1 MVTKMIGLGLKAYL
15 YDPYNIF
22 DAVIVSLS
30 TIDTVIYILSEW
42 YGFASNKAAHEV
54 LQAVRTFRL
63 LRIFKLANTWKR
75 FNDLLKTVWKTLQEI
90 AIFSLLLL
98 LFNFIF
104 ALIGVELFAY
114 SCKVTTANIIDM
126 ENGFYPLNN
135 FNNFPNAFLSVF
147 NLLTGDAWST
157 IMLDFSRSAGLA
169 LTLTFFIT
177 FMIIGQYFLFNL
189 FLAILLQNFDEDSIE
204 QEI

>member
-1 MVTKMIGLGLKAYL
+1 MVTKLIGLGFKAYL

-22 DAVIVSLS
+22 DAVIMGLS
-30 TIDTVIYILSEW
+30 TIDSVTYILTEW
-42 YGFASNKAAHEV
+42 YGFASNSAAHSV
-54 LQAVRTFRL
+54 LLAIRTFRL

-114 SCKVTTANIIDM
+114 SCKVTVADIIDM
-126 ENGFYPLNN
+126 ENGFFPLNN
-135 FNNFPNAFLSVF
+135 FNNFQQAFLSVF
-147 NLLTGDAWST
+147 VLLTGDGWSS
-157 IMLDFSRSAGLA
+157 IMMDYARSAGLA
-169 LTLTFFIT
+169 LTLTFFIA
-177 FMIIGQYFLFNL
+177 FMILGQYLLFNL